1 EDENDGHSYSSTGSR
16 TVKEPRV
23 VVQTTSE
30 IDILDD
36 GYRWRK
42 YGQKLVKGNPNPRSY
57 YTCVAL
63 GCPVRKHVE
72 RVAHDMKAVITTY
85 EGKHIHDVPLGR
97 GNSSYSMN
105 RTSLNNNTNTNIVI
119 DPAPI
124 RPSAVTN
131 YSNSAS
137 FTNSLHD
144 TKPPTSASQ
153 EPFPMD
159 LVLSPESIGFLA
171 NDPFLQ
177 SFCQRTFKFGS
188 RRTLERYT

>member
-1 EDENDGHSYSSTGSR
+1 MVLNQFIKLFRPAPIQGFLINLWERKIFSKHHR
-16 TVKEPRV
+16 LV
-23 VVQTTSE
+23 
-30 IDILDD
+30 ILE
-36 GYRWRK
+36 GVMMTLEMRPK
-42 YGQKLVKGNPNPRSY
+42 H
-57 YTCVAL
+57 AL

-72 RVAHDMKAVITTY
+72 RVAHDMKVVITTY

-105 RTSLNNNTNTNIVI
+105 RTSLNNNTNTNNVI